1 MSIVWFIILFYAYGN
16 GIEITDMEFM
26 MCSIFYIGDCI
37 LIRKGNRRANDGK
50 IDWRR

>member
-37 LIRKGNRRANDGK
+37 LIRKGNRRTNDGK
-50 IDWRR
+50 ID

>member
-1 MSIVWFIILFYAYGN
+1 MSIVYFIILVYAWSN

-37 LIRKGNRRANDGK
+37 LIRRGNRRANDGK
-50 IDWRR
+50 ID